1 MRELALHILDVLE
14 NSLEAGAG
22 QIELAVD
29 EDAAADGLRIIVR
42 DDGRGMDA
50 ETARRAL
57 DPFFTT
63 RTTRHVGLGL
73 PLLKAAAQGCGGN
86 MVIHSQLGVGTK
98 VVAEFELDHIDRAP
112 LGDMHSSLLGALLST
127 SGADMAYRHRANENE
142 FAFDTR
148 EMRAILGD
156 IPLAHPQVRN
166 WLDDFLREGF
176 SELRGQPQG
185 ARA

>member
-1 MRELALHILDVLE
+1 MRELAQHILDLIQ
-14 NSLEAGAG
+14 NAIEAGASLVEVE
-22 QIELAVD
+22 IT
-29 EDAAADGLRIIVR
+29 EDVAENRLRMVVR
-42 DDGRGMDA
+42 DNGRGMSA
-50 ETARRAL
+50 EMVARVT

-73 PLLKAAAQGCGGN
+73 PLLKAAAQGCGGD
-86 MVIHSQLGVGTK
+86 MVIHSQLGVGTE
-98 VVAEFELDHIDRAP
+98 VVAELQLDHIDRAP
-112 LGDMHSSLLGALLST
+112 LGDMHSSLMGALLST
-127 SGADMAYRHRANENE
+127 SGADMAYRHRVDENE

-185 ARA
+185 ARV